1 MAVVVCWWLVFIYT
15 GLVDDGQRDPP
26 AERKLISRVALLGHV
41 LTPILVLLHN
51 PAQHS
56 TTCLVH
62 VIVGCNWTCDEVCI
76 VVVGMIIIYGNL
88 SIYFE

>member
-1 MAVVVCWWLVFIYT
+1 MFIYT

-56 TTCLVH
+56 TTCFVH
-62 VIVGCNWTCDEVCI
+62 VIVGCNWTCDEVFSCGDDNI
-76 VVVGMIIIYGNL
+76 RQFMDIFGVN
-88 SIYFE
+88 